1 MQLCAIGFFANP
13 CFVLKKTSTLI
24 EVDDEKS
31 KRRGILLLHRA
42 EEVLRKYFGY
52 PAFREGQKKIITS
65 LLEGRDTVGIMP
77 TGGGK
82 SICYQVPAMLFDGVT
97 IVVSPLISLMK
108 DQVDVLVSMGI
119 PATQINSSLTYSE
132 VRERMQQAARGEY
145 KLIYIAPERL
155 ESDSFQSLIQDVP
168 ISFVA
173 VDEAHCVS
181 QWGHD
186 FRPSYLEIARFLDSL
201 PQRPVVVALT
211 ATATPEV
218 TSDIQRQLSLEGEQ
232 IFITGF
238 GRDNL
243 NLSVRRGENR
253 RDFIQEYIR
262 SNGQQAGIIYAATRK
277 DVDALHADLDKRG
290 FSVTKYHAG
299 LTEEERAENQ
309 EAFLFDDVRT
319 MIATNAF
326 GMGIDKSNVRYVIHY
341 NMPKNLEA
349 YYQEAGRAGR
359 DGEPSECVLLF
370 QPQDIQT
377 QTFFIEQNTLS
388 DERKEH
394 EYKKLYAMIDY
405 CRTPRCLQ
413 QYIVHYFGETSA
425 AECGRCGNCTD
436 QRELA
441 DITVEAQKIFSC
453 VKRMKERFGAALV
466 AQVLKGS
473 KNKKVTQFSFDQL
486 PTYGLMKEYK
496 EKEIVDLIQLL
507 IAEGYLQVT
516 ESQYPVLKLGEKAL
530 PVLRGEEQV
539 WQKIVIRPVQQTE
552 DDDLFERLRSLRKE
566 ISQREGV
573 PPYVIF
579 HDSTLREMSS
589 LCPKDKKEML
599 QIKGV
604 GEAKFDKY
612 GQPFLDCLQVYE
624 AQKGVKSG
632 G

>member
-1 MQLCAIGFFANP
+1 MLDKAQ
-13 CFVLKKTSTLI
+13 
-24 EVDDEKS
+24 E
-31 KRRGILLLHRA
+31 ILQ
-42 EEVLRKYFGY
+42 KYFGY
-52 PAFREGQKKIITS
+52 ESFREGQKKIITS
-65 LLEGRDTVGIMP
+65 LLSGHDTVGIMP

-82 SICYQVPAMLFDGVT
+82 SICYQVPAMLKDGVT
-97 IVVSPLISLMK
+97 IVISPLISLMK

-119 PATQINSSLTYSE
+119 PATQINSSLDYSE
-132 VRERMQQAARGEY
+132 VRDRLRMAARGEY
-145 KLIYIAPERL
+145 KLLYIAPERL
-155 ESDSFQSLIQDVP
+155 ESETFQNLIQDVP

-186 FRPSYLEIARFLDSL
+186 FRPSYLAIARFLQSL
-201 PQRPVVVALT
+201 PQRPLVAALT

-218 TSDIQRQLSLEGEQ
+218 TEDIKRQLELRDERL
-232 IFITGF
+232 FITGF

-243 NLSVRRGENR
+243 ILSVRKGENR
-253 RDFIQEYIR
+253 REFIQAYLR
-262 SNGQQAGIIYAATRK
+262 ANKQQAGIIYAATRK

-290 FSVTKYHAG
+290 FAVTKYHAG
-299 LTEEERAENQ
+299 LTEEERAANQ
-309 EAFLFDDVRT
+309 EAFLYDDVRT

-359 DGEPSECVLLF
+359 DGEPSECILLF

-377 QTFFIEQNTLS
+377 QTFFIEQNQLL
-388 DERKEH
+388 DERKEL

-413 QYIVHYFGETSA
+413 QNIVQYFGETDA
-425 AECGRCGNCTD
+425 VECGRCGNCTD
-436 QRELA
+436 ETELS
-441 DITVEAQKIFSC
+441 DITLEAQKIFSC
-453 VKRMKERFGAALV
+453 VKRMRERFGAALV

-496 EKEIVDLIQLL
+496 EKEIADLIQLL

-516 ESQYPVLKLGEKAL
+516 ESQYPIVKLGERAL
-530 PVLRGEEQV
+530 PVLRGEERV
-539 WQKIVIRPVQQTE
+539 VQKISIRPVQLTE
-552 DDDLFERLRSLRKE
+552 DDELFEHLRALRKE
-566 ISQREGV
+566 ISTRQKV

-579 HDSTLREMSS
+579 PDSTLKEMSS
-589 LCPKDKKEML
+589 VCPTDKQAML
-599 QIKGV
+599 KIKGV
-604 GEAKFDKY
+604 GEAKFEKY
-612 GQPFLDCLQVYE
+612 GELFLECLQNY
-624 AQKGVKSG
+624 AAIKS
-632 G
+632 

>member
-1 MQLCAIGFFANP
+1 M
-13 CFVLKKTSTLI
+13 
-24 EVDDEKS
+24 
-31 KRRGILLLHRA
+31 LHRA
-42 EEVLRKYFGY
+42 EEVLQKYFGY
-52 PAFREGQKKIITS
+52 PTFREGQKKIITS
-65 LLEGRDTVGIMP
+65 LLEGHDTVGIMP

-97 IVVSPLISLMK
+97 IVISPLISLMK

-119 PATQINSSLTYSE
+119 PATQINSTLSYSE
-132 VRERMQQAARGEY
+132 VRDRLRQAARGEY
-145 KLIYIAPERL
+145 KLLYIAPERL
-155 ESDSFQSLIQDVP
+155 ESDSFQALIEEVP

-201 PQRPVVVALT
+201 PQRPVVAALT

-218 TSDIQRQLSLEGEQ
+218 TADIKRQLALMDERL
-232 IFITGF
+232 FITGF

-253 RDFIQEYIR
+253 RDFIYEYLR
-262 SNGQQAGIIYAATRK
+262 AHRQQAGIIYAATRK
-277 DVDALHADLDKRG
+277 DVDALHADLHKRG

-299 LTEEERAENQ
+299 LTEEERAQNQ

-359 DGEPSECVLLF
+359 DGEPSDCVLLF

-377 QTFFIEQNTLS
+377 QTFFIEQNVLS

-413 QYIVHYFGETSA
+413 QYIVHYFGDTA
-425 AECGRCGNCTD
+425 AEECGRCGNCTD
-436 QRELA
+436 ERELA
-441 DITVEAQKIFSC
+441 DITLEAQKIFSC
-453 VKRMKERFGAALV
+453 VKRMRERFGASLV

-486 PTYGLMKEYK
+486 PTYGVMKEYK

-516 ESQYPVLKLGEKAL
+516 ESQYPILKLGERAL

-552 DDDLFERLRSLRKE
+552 DDTLFEQLRSLRKE

-589 LCPKDKKEML
+589 LCPNDKQAML
-599 QIKGV
+599 QVKGV
-604 GEAKFDKY
+604 GEAKYEKY
-612 GQPFLDCLQVYE
+612 GELFLECLQNYV
-624 AQKGVKSG
+624 AQKV
-632 G
+632 

>member
-1 MQLCAIGFFANP
+1 M
-13 CFVLKKTSTLI
+13 
-24 EVDDEKS
+24 
-31 KRRGILLLHRA
+31 LHRA
-42 EEVLRKYFGY
+42 EEVLQKYFGY
-52 PAFREGQKKIITS
+52 PTFREGQKKIITS
-65 LLEGRDTVGIMP
+65 LLEGHDTVGIMP

-97 IVVSPLISLMK
+97 IVISPLISLMK

-119 PATQINSSLTYSE
+119 PATQINSTLSYSE
-132 VRERMQQAARGEY
+132 VRDRLRQAARGEY
-145 KLIYIAPERL
+145 KLLYIAPERL
-155 ESDSFQSLIQDVP
+155 ESDSFQALIEEVP

-201 PQRPVVVALT
+201 PQRPVVAALT

-218 TSDIQRQLSLEGEQ
+218 TADIKRQLALMDERL
-232 IFITGF
+232 FITGF

-253 RDFIQEYIR
+253 RDFIYEYLR
-262 SNGQQAGIIYAATRK
+262 AHRQQAGIIYAATRK
-277 DVDALHADLDKRG
+277 DVDALHADLHKRG

-299 LTEEERAENQ
+299 LTEEERAQNQ

-377 QTFFIEQNTLS
+377 QTFFIEQNVLS

-413 QYIVHYFGETSA
+413 QYIVHYFGDTA
-425 AECGRCGNCTD
+425 AEECGRCGNCTD
-436 QRELA
+436 ERELA
-441 DITVEAQKIFSC
+441 DITLEAQKIFSC
-453 VKRMKERFGAALV
+453 VKRMRERFGASLV

-486 PTYGLMKEYK
+486 PTYGVMKEYK

-516 ESQYPVLKLGEKAL
+516 ESQYPILKLGERAL
-530 PVLRGEEQV
+530 PVLRGEEQI

-552 DDDLFERLRSLRKE
+552 DDTLFEQLRSLRKE

-589 LCPKDKKEML
+589 LCPNDKQAML
-599 QIKGV
+599 QVKGV
-604 GEAKFDKY
+604 GEAKYEKY
-612 GQPFLDCLQVYE
+612 GVLFLECLQNYM
-624 AQKGVKSG
+624 AQKV
-632 G
+632 

>member
-1 MQLCAIGFFANP
+1 MLDKAQEI
-13 CFVLKKTSTLI
+13 
-24 EVDDEKS
+24 
-31 KRRGILLLHRA
+31 
-42 EEVLRKYFGY
+42 LRKYFGY
-52 PAFREGQKKIITS
+52 ESFREGQKKIITS
-65 LLEGRDTVGIMP
+65 LLAGHDTVGIMP

-82 SICYQVPAMLFDGVT
+82 SICYQVPAMLQDGVT
-97 IVVSPLISLMK
+97 IVISPLISLMK

-119 PATQINSSLTYSE
+119 PATQINSSLDYSE
-132 VRERMQQAARGEY
+132 VRDRLRMAARGEY
-145 KLIYIAPERL
+145 KLLYIAPERL
-155 ESDSFQSLIQDVP
+155 ESETFQNLIQDVP

-186 FRPSYLEIARFLDSL
+186 FRPSYLAIARFLQSL
-201 PQRPVVVALT
+201 PQRPIVAALT

-218 TSDIQRQLSLEGEQ
+218 TEDIQRQLELKDERL
-232 IFITGF
+232 FITGF

-243 NLSVRRGENR
+243 ILSVRKGENR
-253 RDFIQEYIR
+253 REFIQAYLR
-262 SNGQQAGIIYAATRK
+262 ANKQQAGIIYAATRK

-290 FSVTKYHAG
+290 FAVTKYHAG
-299 LTEEERAENQ
+299 LTEEERAANQ
-309 EAFLFDDVRT
+309 EAFLYDDVRT

-359 DGEPSECVLLF
+359 DGEPSECILLF

-377 QTFFIEQNTLS
+377 QTFFIEQNQLL
-388 DERKEH
+388 DERKEL

-413 QYIVHYFGETSA
+413 QNIVQYFGETDA
-425 AECGRCGNCTD
+425 VACGRCGNCTD
-436 QRELA
+436 ETELS
-441 DITVEAQKIFSC
+441 DITLEAQKIFSC
-453 VKRMKERFGAALV
+453 VKRMRERFGAALV

-496 EKEIVDLIQLL
+496 EKEIADLIQLL

-516 ESQYPVLKLGEKAL
+516 ESQYPIVKLGERAL
-530 PVLRGEEQV
+530 PVLRGEERV
-539 WQKIVIRPVQQTE
+539 VQKISIRPVQLTE
-552 DDDLFERLRSLRKE
+552 DDELFEHLRALRKE
-566 ISQREGV
+566 ISTRQKV

-579 HDSTLREMSS
+579 PDSTLKEMSS
-589 LCPKDKKEML
+589 VCPTDKQAML
-599 QIKGV
+599 KIKGV
-604 GEAKFDKY
+604 GEAKFEKY
-612 GQPFLDCLQVYE
+612 GELFLECLQNY
-624 AQKGVKSG
+624 AAIKS
-632 G
+632 

>member
-1 MQLCAIGFFANP
+1 M
-13 CFVLKKTSTLI
+13 
-24 EVDDEKS
+24 
-31 KRRGILLLHRA
+31 LHKA
-42 EEVLRKYFGY
+42 QEVLQKYFGY
-52 PAFREGQKKIITS
+52 ESFREGQKKIIES
-65 LLEGRDTVGIMP
+65 LLAGHDTIGIMP

-97 IVVSPLISLMK
+97 IVISPLISLMK
-108 DQVDVLVSMGI
+108 DQVDVLVNMGI
-119 PATQINSSLTYSE
+119 AATQINSSLDYSE
-132 VRERMQQAARGEY
+132 VRERLRMAARGEY
-145 KLIYIAPERL
+145 KLLYIAPERL
-155 ESDSFQSLIQDVP
+155 ESETFQTLIRNVP

-186 FRPSYLEIARFLDSL
+186 FRPSYLEIARFLRTL
-201 PQRPVVVALT
+201 PERPVVAALT

-218 TSDIQRQLSLEGEQ
+218 TADIKRQLTLEDERL
-232 IFITGF
+232 FITGF

-243 NLSVRRGENR
+243 ILSVRKGENR
-253 RDFIQEYIR
+253 REFIQAYLKANR
-262 SNGQQAGIIYAATRK
+262 QQSGIIYAATRK
-277 DVDALHADLDKRG
+277 DVDALHADLAKRG

-299 LTEEERAENQ
+299 LSEEERAANQ

-319 MIATNAF
+319 MVATNAF

-359 DGEPSECVLLF
+359 DGEPSECILLY

-377 QTFFIEQNTLS
+377 QSFFIEQNQLT

-394 EYKKLYAMIDY
+394 EYKKLYAMVDY

-413 QYIVHYFGETSA
+413 QYIVQYFGETDAS
-425 AECGRCGNCTD
+425 ECGRCHNCTD
-436 QRELA
+436 NTELT
-441 DITVEAQKIFSC
+441 DITLEAQKIFSC
-453 VKRMKERFGAALV
+453 VKRMRERFGATLV

-473 KNKKVTQFSFDQL
+473 KNKKVTQFQFDQL

-496 EKEIVDLIQLL
+496 EKEIADLIQLL

-516 ESQYPVLKLGEKAL
+516 ESQYPIVKLGARAL
-530 PVLRGEEQV
+530 PVLKGEERV
-539 WQKIVIRPVQQTE
+539 VQKISLRPAALAE
-552 DDDLFERLRSLRKE
+552 DDELFEQLRALRKE

-579 HDSTLREMSS
+579 HDSTLKEMSS
-589 LCPKDKKEML
+589 LCPTDKQAML
-599 QIKGV
+599 KIKGV
-604 GEAKFDKY
+604 GEAKFEKY
-612 GQPFLDCLQVYE
+612 GQPFLECLQNY
-624 AQKGVKSG
+624 AAVKP
-632 G
+632 

>member
-1 MQLCAIGFFANP
+1 MLQKAQ
-13 CFVLKKTSTLI
+13 
-24 EVDDEKS
+24 
-31 KRRGILLLHRA
+31 
-42 EEVLRKYFGY
+42 EVLQKFFGY
-52 PAFREGQKKIITS
+52 ESFREGQKKIIES
-65 LLEGRDTVGIMP
+65 LLSGHDTIGIMP

-97 IVVSPLISLMK
+97 IVISPLISLMK

-119 PATQINSSLTYSE
+119 AATQINSSLDYSE
-132 VRERMQQAARGEY
+132 VRERLRMAARGEY
-145 KLIYIAPERL
+145 KLLYIAPERL
-155 ESDSFQSLIQDVP
+155 ESETFQKWIRDVP
-168 ISFVA
+168 ISFIA

-186 FRPSYLEIARFLDSL
+186 FRPSYLEIARFLRTL
-201 PQRPVVVALT
+201 PERPIVAALT

-218 TSDIQRQLSLEGEQ
+218 TADIKRQLALENERL
-232 IFITGF
+232 FITGF

-243 NLSVRRGENR
+243 ILSVRKGENR
-253 RDFIQEYIR
+253 REFIQAYLKA
-262 SNGQQAGIIYAATRK
+262 NKQQAGIIYAATRK
-277 DVDALHADLDKRG
+277 DVDALHADLAKRG

-299 LTEEERAENQ
+299 LSEEERAANQ

-319 MIATNAF
+319 MVATNAF

-359 DGEPSECVLLF
+359 DGEPSECILLY

-377 QTFFIEQNTLS
+377 QSFFIEQNQLT

-394 EYKKLYAMIDY
+394 EYKKLYAMVDY

-413 QYIVHYFGETSA
+413 QYIVQYFGETEA
-425 AECGRCGNCTD
+425 AACGRCHNCTD
-436 QRELA
+436 DTELT
-441 DITVEAQKIFSC
+441 DITLEAQKIFSC
-453 VKRMKERFGAALV
+453 VKRMRERFGAALV

-473 KNKKVTQFSFDQL
+473 KNKKVTQFQFDQL

-496 EKEIVDLIQLL
+496 EKEIADLIQLL

-516 ESQYPVLKLGEKAL
+516 ESQYPIVKLGERAL
-530 PVLRGEEQV
+530 PVLKGEERV
-539 WQKIVIRPVQQTE
+539 VQKISLRPVALAE
-552 DDDLFERLRSLRKE
+552 DDELFEQLRALRKE

-579 HDSTLREMSS
+579 HDSTLKEMSS
-589 LCPKDKKEML
+589 LCPTDKEAML

-612 GQPFLDCLQVYE
+612 GHLFLECLQNY
-624 AQKGVKSG
+624 AAVKP
-632 G
+632 

>member
-1 MQLCAIGFFANP
+1 MLNKAQEI
-13 CFVLKKTSTLI
+13 
-24 EVDDEKS
+24 
-31 KRRGILLLHRA
+31 
-42 EEVLRKYFGY
+42 LRKYFGY
-52 PAFREGQKKIITS
+52 ESFREGQKKIITS
-65 LLEGRDTVGIMP
+65 LLAGHDTVGIMP

-82 SICYQVPAMLFDGVT
+82 SICYQVPAMLQEGVT
-97 IVVSPLISLMK
+97 IVISPLISLMK

-119 PATQINSSLTYSE
+119 PATQINSSLDYSE
-132 VRERMQQAARGEY
+132 VRDRLRMAARGEY
-145 KLIYIAPERL
+145 KLLYIAPERL
-155 ESDSFQSLIQDVP
+155 ESETFQNLIQDVP

-186 FRPSYLEIARFLDSL
+186 FRPSYLAIARFLQSL
-201 PQRPVVVALT
+201 PQRPLVAALT

-218 TSDIQRQLSLEGEQ
+218 TEDIKRQLELQDERL
-232 IFITGF
+232 FITGF

-243 NLSVRRGENR
+243 ILSVRKGENR
-253 RDFIQEYIR
+253 REFIQAYLR
-262 SNGQQAGIIYAATRK
+262 ANKQQAGIIYAATRK

-290 FSVTKYHAG
+290 FAVTKYHAG
-299 LTEEERAENQ
+299 LTEEERAANQ

-359 DGEPSECVLLF
+359 DGEPSECILLF

-377 QTFFIEQNTLS
+377 QTFFIEQNQLL
-388 DERKEH
+388 DERKEL

-413 QYIVHYFGETSA
+413 QNIVQYFGETDA
-425 AECGRCGNCTD
+425 AACGRCGNCTD
-436 QRELA
+436 ETELS
-441 DITVEAQKIFSC
+441 DITLEAQKIFSC
-453 VKRMKERFGAALV
+453 VKRMRERFGAALV

-496 EKEIVDLIQLL
+496 EKEIADLIQLL

-516 ESQYPVLKLGEKAL
+516 ESQYPIVKLGERAL
-530 PVLRGEEQV
+530 PVLRGEERV
-539 WQKIVIRPVQQTE
+539 VQKISIRPVQLTE
-552 DDDLFERLRSLRKE
+552 DDELFEHLRALRKE
-566 ISQREGV
+566 ISTRQKV

-579 HDSTLREMSS
+579 PDSTLKEMSS
-589 LCPKDKKEML
+589 VCPTDKQAML

-604 GEAKFDKY
+604 GEAKFEKY
-612 GQPFLDCLQVYE
+612 GELFLECLQNY
-624 AQKGVKSG
+624 AAIKS
-632 G
+632 

>member
-1 MQLCAIGFFANP
+1 M
-13 CFVLKKTSTLI
+13 
-24 EVDDEKS
+24 
-31 KRRGILLLHRA
+31 LHKA
-42 EEVLRKYFGY
+42 QEVLQKYFGY
-52 PAFREGQKKIITS
+52 ESFREGQKKIIES
-65 LLEGRDTVGIMP
+65 LLAGHDTIGIMP

-97 IVVSPLISLMK
+97 IVISPLISLMK
-108 DQVDVLVSMGI
+108 DQVDVLVNMGI
-119 PATQINSSLTYSE
+119 AATQINSSLDYSE
-132 VRERMQQAARGEY
+132 VRERLRMAARGEY
-145 KLIYIAPERL
+145 KLLYIAPERL
-155 ESDSFQSLIQDVP
+155 ESETFQNLIRNVP

-186 FRPSYLEIARFLDSL
+186 FRPSYLEIARFLRTL
-201 PQRPVVVALT
+201 PERPIVAALT

-218 TSDIQRQLSLEGEQ
+218 TADIKRQLSLEDERL
-232 IFITGF
+232 FITGF

-243 NLSVRRGENR
+243 ILSVRKGENR
-253 RDFIQEYIR
+253 RGFIQAYLKANR
-262 SNGQQAGIIYAATRK
+262 QHAGIIYAATRK
-277 DVDALHADLDKRG
+277 DVDALHADLAKRG

-299 LTEEERAENQ
+299 LSEEERAANQ

-319 MIATNAF
+319 MVATNAF

-359 DGEPSECVLLF
+359 DGEPSECILLY

-377 QTFFIEQNTLS
+377 QLFFIEQNQLT

-394 EYKKLYAMIDY
+394 EYKKLYAMVDY

-413 QYIVHYFGETSA
+413 QYIVQYFGEA
-425 AECGRCGNCTD
+425 DAPECGRCHNCTD
-436 QRELA
+436 ETELT
-441 DITVEAQKIFSC
+441 DITLEAQKIFSC
-453 VKRMKERFGAALV
+453 VKRMRERFGAALV

-473 KNKKVTQFSFDQL
+473 KNKKVTQFRFDQL

-496 EKEIVDLIQLL
+496 EKEIADLIQLL

-516 ESQYPVLKLGEKAL
+516 ESQYPTVKLGERAL
-530 PVLRGEEQV
+530 PVLKGEERV
-539 WQKIVIRPVQQTE
+539 VQKISLRPVALAE
-552 DDDLFERLRSLRKE
+552 DDELFEQLRALRKE
-566 ISQREGV
+566 ISQSEGV

-579 HDSTLREMSS
+579 HDSTLKEMSS
-589 LCPKDKKEML
+589 LCPTDKQAML
-599 QIKGV
+599 KIKGV

-612 GQPFLDCLQVYE
+612 GHLFLECLQNY
-624 AQKGVKSG
+624 AAVKP
-632 G
+632 

>member
-1 MQLCAIGFFANP
+1 MFDKA
-13 CFVLKKTSTLI
+13 I
-24 EVDDEKS
+24 EV
-31 KRRGILLLHRA
+31 LQ
-42 EEVLRKYFGY
+42 KYFGY
-52 PAFREGQKKIITS
+52 PSFRDGQKKIIES
-65 LLEGRDTVGIMP
+65 LLTGHDTLGIMP

-97 IVVSPLISLMK
+97 IVISPLISLMK

-119 PATQINSSLTYSE
+119 PATQINSSLEAAE
-132 VRERMQQAARGEY
+132 VRERLRMAARGDY
-145 KLIYIAPERL
+145 KLLYIAPERL
-155 ESDSFQSLIQDVP
+155 ESESFRSLIRDVP

-186 FRPSYLEIARFLDSL
+186 FRPSYLEIARFLHTL
-201 PQRPVVVALT
+201 PERPVVAALT

-218 TSDIQRQLSLEGEQ
+218 TEDIRRQLTLVDERT
-232 IFITGF
+232 FITGF

-243 NLSVRRGENR
+243 LMAVRKGENR
-253 RDFIQEYIR
+253 RAFITDYLR
-262 SNGQQAGIIYAATRK
+262 ANSGQAGIIYAATRK
-277 DVDALHADLDKRG
+277 DVDALHADLAKRG
-290 FSVTKYHAG
+290 FAVTKYHAG
-299 LTEEERAENQ
+299 LSEEERVQNQ

-359 DGEPSECVLLF
+359 DGEPSECILLF

-377 QTFFIEQNTLS
+377 QTFFIEQNQLS

-405 CRTPRCLQ
+405 CRTPRCLT
-413 QYIVHYFGETSA
+413 QYIVQYFGETEA
-425 AECGRCGNCTD
+425 QPCGQCANCTD
-436 QRELA
+436 DTELA
-441 DITVEAQKIFSC
+441 DITLEAQKIFSC
-453 VKRMKERFGAALV
+453 VKRMRERFGAALV
-466 AQVLKGS
+466 AQVLKAS
-473 KNKKVTQFSFDQL
+473 KNKKVSQFGFDQL

-496 EKEIVDLIQLL
+496 EKEIVDLIQIL

-516 ESQYPVLKLGEKAL
+516 ESQYPIVKLGEKAL
-530 PVLRGEEQV
+530 PVLRGEERV
-539 WQKIVIRPVQQTE
+539 WQKIAIRPVQQEE
-552 DDDLFERLRSLRKE
+552 DDDLFDRLRQLRKE

-579 HDSTLREMSS
+579 HDSTLKEMSS
-589 LCPKDKKEML
+589 LCPTDKSAML
-599 QIKGV
+599 KVKGV
-604 GEAKFDKY
+604 GESKFDKY
-612 GQPFLDCLQVYE
+612 GHLFLDCLQTYAAE
-624 AQKGVKSG
+624 KPQPQ
-632 G
+632 

>member
-1 MQLCAIGFFANP
+1 MLNKAQEI
-13 CFVLKKTSTLI
+13 
-24 EVDDEKS
+24 
-31 KRRGILLLHRA
+31 
-42 EEVLRKYFGY
+42 LRKYFGY
-52 PAFREGQKKIITS
+52 ESFREGQKKIITS
-65 LLEGRDTVGIMP
+65 LLAGHDTVGIMP

-82 SICYQVPAMLFDGVT
+82 SICYQVPAMLQEGVT
-97 IVVSPLISLMK
+97 IVISPLISLMK

-119 PATQINSSLTYSE
+119 PATQINSSLDYSE
-132 VRERMQQAARGEY
+132 VRDRLRMAARGEY
-145 KLIYIAPERL
+145 KLLYIAPERL
-155 ESDSFQSLIQDVP
+155 ESEAFQNLIQDVP

-186 FRPSYLEIARFLDSL
+186 FRPSYLAIARFLQSL
-201 PQRPVVVALT
+201 PQRPLVAALT

-218 TSDIQRQLSLEGEQ
+218 TEDIKRQLELRDERL
-232 IFITGF
+232 FITGF

-243 NLSVRRGENR
+243 ILSVRKGENR
-253 RDFIQEYIR
+253 REFIQAYLR
-262 SNGQQAGIIYAATRK
+262 ANKQQAGIIYAATRK

-290 FSVTKYHAG
+290 FAVTKYHAG
-299 LTEEERAENQ
+299 LTEEERAANQ
-309 EAFLFDDVRT
+309 EAFLYDDVRT

-359 DGEPSECVLLF
+359 DGEPSECILLF

-377 QTFFIEQNTLS
+377 QTFFIEQNQLL
-388 DERKEH
+388 DERKEL

-413 QYIVHYFGETSA
+413 QNIVQYFGEVDAVT
-425 AECGRCGNCTD
+425 CGRCANCTD
-436 QRELA
+436 ETELS
-441 DITVEAQKIFSC
+441 DITLEAQKIFSC
-453 VKRMKERFGAALV
+453 VKRMRERFGAALV

-496 EKEIVDLIQLL
+496 EKEIADLIQLL

-516 ESQYPVLKLGEKAL
+516 ESQYPIVKLGERAL
-530 PVLRGEEQV
+530 PVLRGEERV
-539 WQKIVIRPVQQTE
+539 VQKISIRPVQLTE
-552 DDDLFERLRSLRKE
+552 DDELFEHLRALRKE
-566 ISQREGV
+566 ISTRQKV

-579 HDSTLREMSS
+579 PDSTLKEMSS
-589 LCPKDKKEML
+589 VCPTDKEAML

-604 GEAKFDKY
+604 GEAKFEKY
-612 GQPFLDCLQVYE
+612 GELFLECLQNY
-624 AQKGVKSG
+624 AAIKS
-632 G
+632 

>member
-1 MQLCAIGFFANP
+1 MLDKAQEI
-13 CFVLKKTSTLI
+13 
-24 EVDDEKS
+24 
-31 KRRGILLLHRA
+31 
-42 EEVLRKYFGY
+42 LRKYFGY
-52 PAFREGQKKIITS
+52 ESFREGQKKIITS
-65 LLEGRDTVGIMP
+65 LLAGHDTVGIMP

-82 SICYQVPAMLFDGVT
+82 SICYQVPAMLQDGVT
-97 IVVSPLISLMK
+97 IVISPLISLMK

-119 PATQINSSLTYSE
+119 PATQINSSLDYSE
-132 VRERMQQAARGEY
+132 VRDRLRMAARGEY
-145 KLIYIAPERL
+145 KLLYIAPERL
-155 ESDSFQSLIQDVP
+155 ESETFQNLIQDVP

-186 FRPSYLEIARFLDSL
+186 FRPSYLAIARFLQSL
-201 PQRPVVVALT
+201 PQRPIVAALT

-218 TSDIQRQLSLEGEQ
+218 TEDIKRQLELKNERL
-232 IFITGF
+232 FITGF

-243 NLSVRRGENR
+243 ILSVRKGENR
-253 RDFIQEYIR
+253 REFIQAYLR
-262 SNGQQAGIIYAATRK
+262 ANKQQAGIIYAATRK

-290 FSVTKYHAG
+290 FAVTKYHAG
-299 LTEEERAENQ
+299 LTEEERAANQ
-309 EAFLFDDVRT
+309 EAFLYDDVRT

-359 DGEPSECVLLF
+359 DGEPSECILLF

-377 QTFFIEQNTLS
+377 QTFFIEQNQLL
-388 DERKEH
+388 DERKEL

-413 QYIVHYFGETSA
+413 QNIVQYFGETDA
-425 AECGRCGNCTD
+425 VACGRCGNCTD
-436 QRELA
+436 ETELS
-441 DITVEAQKIFSC
+441 DITLEAQKIFSC
-453 VKRMKERFGAALV
+453 VKRMRERFGAALV

-496 EKEIVDLIQLL
+496 EKEIADLIQLL

-516 ESQYPVLKLGEKAL
+516 ESQYPIVKLGERAL
-530 PVLRGEEQV
+530 PVLRGEERV
-539 WQKIVIRPVQQTE
+539 MQKISIRPVQLTE
-552 DDDLFERLRSLRKE
+552 DDELFEHLRALRKE
-566 ISQREGV
+566 ISTRQKV

-579 HDSTLREMSS
+579 PDSTLKEMSS
-589 LCPKDKKEML
+589 VCPTDKQAML

-604 GEAKFDKY
+604 GEAKFEKY
-612 GQPFLDCLQVYE
+612 GELFLECLQNY
-624 AQKGVKSG
+624 AAIKS
-632 G
+632 

>member
-1 MQLCAIGFFANP
+1 M
-13 CFVLKKTSTLI
+13 
-24 EVDDEKS
+24 
-31 KRRGILLLHRA
+31 LHRA
-42 EEVLRKYFGY
+42 EEVLQKYFGY
-52 PAFREGQKKIITS
+52 PTFREGQKKIITS
-65 LLEGRDTVGIMP
+65 LLEGHDTVGIMP

-97 IVVSPLISLMK
+97 IVISPLISLMK

-119 PATQINSSLTYSE
+119 LATQINSTLSYSE
-132 VRERMQQAARGEY
+132 VRDRLRQAARGEY
-145 KLIYIAPERL
+145 KLLYIAPERL
-155 ESDSFQSLIQDVP
+155 ESDSFQALIEEVP

-201 PQRPVVVALT
+201 PQRPVVAALT

-218 TSDIQRQLSLEGEQ
+218 TADIKRQLALMDERL
-232 IFITGF
+232 FITGF

-253 RDFIQEYIR
+253 RDFIYEYLR
-262 SNGQQAGIIYAATRK
+262 AHRQQAGIIYAATRK
-277 DVDALHADLDKRG
+277 DVDALHADLHKRG

-299 LTEEERAENQ
+299 LTEEERAQNQ

-359 DGEPSECVLLF
+359 DGEPSDCVLLF

-377 QTFFIEQNTLS
+377 QTFFIEQNVLS

-413 QYIVHYFGETSA
+413 QYIVHYFGDTA
-425 AECGRCGNCTD
+425 AEECGRCGNCTD
-436 QRELA
+436 ERELA
-441 DITVEAQKIFSC
+441 DITLEAQKIFSC
-453 VKRMKERFGAALV
+453 VKRMRERFGASLV

-486 PTYGLMKEYK
+486 PTYGVMKEYK

-516 ESQYPVLKLGEKAL
+516 ESQYPILKLGERAL

-552 DDDLFERLRSLRKE
+552 DDTLFEQLRSLRKE

-589 LCPKDKKEML
+589 LCPTDKQAML
-599 QIKGV
+599 QVKGV
-604 GEAKFDKY
+604 GEAKYEKY
-612 GQPFLDCLQVYE
+612 GELFLECLQNYMT
-624 AQKGVKSG
+624 QKV
-632 G
+632 

>member
-1 MQLCAIGFFANP
+1 M
-13 CFVLKKTSTLI
+13 
-24 EVDDEKS
+24 
-31 KRRGILLLHRA
+31 LHKA
-42 EEVLRKYFGY
+42 QEVLQKYFGY
-52 PAFREGQKKIITS
+52 ESFREGQKKIIES
-65 LLEGRDTVGIMP
+65 LLAGHDTIGIMP

-97 IVVSPLISLMK
+97 IVISPLISLMK
-108 DQVDVLVSMGI
+108 DQVDVLVNMGI
-119 PATQINSSLTYSE
+119 AATQINSSLDYSE
-132 VRERMQQAARGEY
+132 VRERLRMAARGEY
-145 KLIYIAPERL
+145 KLLYIAPERL
-155 ESDSFQSLIQDVP
+155 ESETFQTLIRNVP

-186 FRPSYLEIARFLDSL
+186 FRPSYLEIARFLRTL
-201 PQRPVVVALT
+201 PERPVVAALT

-218 TSDIQRQLSLEGEQ
+218 TADIKRQLSLEDERL
-232 IFITGF
+232 FITGF

-243 NLSVRRGENR
+243 ILSVRKGENR
-253 RDFIQEYIR
+253 REFIQAYLKANR
-262 SNGQQAGIIYAATRK
+262 QQSGIIYAATRK
-277 DVDALHADLDKRG
+277 DVDALHADLAKRG

-299 LTEEERAENQ
+299 LSEEERAANQ

-319 MIATNAF
+319 MVATNAF

-359 DGEPSECVLLF
+359 DGEPSECILLY

-377 QTFFIEQNTLS
+377 QSFFIEQNQLT

-394 EYKKLYAMIDY
+394 EYKKLYAMVDY

-413 QYIVHYFGETSA
+413 QYIVQYFGETDA
-425 AECGRCGNCTD
+425 PECGRCHNCTD
-436 QRELA
+436 NTELT
-441 DITVEAQKIFSC
+441 DITLEAQKIFSC
-453 VKRMKERFGAALV
+453 VKRMRERFGATLV

-473 KNKKVTQFSFDQL
+473 KNKKVTQFQFDQL

-496 EKEIVDLIQLL
+496 EKEIADLIQLL

-516 ESQYPVLKLGEKAL
+516 ESQYPIVKLGARAL
-530 PVLRGEEQV
+530 PVLKGEERV
-539 WQKIVIRPVQQTE
+539 VQKISLRPAALAE
-552 DDDLFERLRSLRKE
+552 DDELFEQLRALRKE

-579 HDSTLREMSS
+579 HDSTLKEMSS
-589 LCPKDKKEML
+589 LCPTDKQAML
-599 QIKGV
+599 KIKGV
-604 GEAKFDKY
+604 GEAKFEKY
-612 GQPFLDCLQVYE
+612 GQLFLECLQNY
-624 AQKGVKSG
+624 AAVKP
-632 G
+632 

>member
-1 MQLCAIGFFANP
+1 MLNKAQEI
-13 CFVLKKTSTLI
+13 
-24 EVDDEKS
+24 
-31 KRRGILLLHRA
+31 
-42 EEVLRKYFGY
+42 LRKYFGY
-52 PAFREGQKKIITS
+52 ESFREGQKKIITS
-65 LLEGRDTVGIMP
+65 LLAGHDTVGIMP

-82 SICYQVPAMLFDGVT
+82 SICYQVPAMLQEGVT
-97 IVVSPLISLMK
+97 IVISPLISLMK

-119 PATQINSSLTYSE
+119 PATQINSSLDYSE
-132 VRERMQQAARGEY
+132 VRDRLRMAARGEY
-145 KLIYIAPERL
+145 KLLYIAPERL
-155 ESDSFQSLIQDVP
+155 ESEAFQNLIQDVP

-186 FRPSYLEIARFLDSL
+186 FRPSYLAIARFLQSL
-201 PQRPVVVALT
+201 PQRPLVAALT

-218 TSDIQRQLSLEGEQ
+218 TEDIKRQLELQDERL
-232 IFITGF
+232 FITGF

-243 NLSVRRGENR
+243 ILSVRKGENR
-253 RDFIQEYIR
+253 REFIQAYLR
-262 SNGQQAGIIYAATRK
+262 ANKQQAGIIYAATRK

-290 FSVTKYHAG
+290 FAVTKYHAG
-299 LTEEERAENQ
+299 LTEEERAANQ
-309 EAFLFDDVRT
+309 EAFLYDDVRT

-359 DGEPSECVLLF
+359 DGEPSECILLF

-377 QTFFIEQNTLS
+377 QTFFIEQNQLL
-388 DERKEH
+388 DERKEL

-413 QYIVHYFGETSA
+413 QNIVQYFGEVDA
-425 AECGRCGNCTD
+425 VACGRCANCTD
-436 QRELA
+436 ETELS
-441 DITVEAQKIFSC
+441 DITLEAQKIFSC
-453 VKRMKERFGAALV
+453 VKRMRERFGAALV

-496 EKEIVDLIQLL
+496 EKEIADLIQLL

-516 ESQYPVLKLGEKAL
+516 ESQYPIVKLGERAL
-530 PVLRGEEQV
+530 PVLRGEERV
-539 WQKIVIRPVQQTE
+539 VQKISIRPVQLTE
-552 DDDLFERLRSLRKE
+552 DDELFEHLRALRKE
-566 ISQREGV
+566 ISTRQKV

-579 HDSTLREMSS
+579 PDSTLKEMSS
-589 LCPKDKKEML
+589 VCPADKQAML

-604 GEAKFDKY
+604 GEAKFEKY
-612 GQPFLDCLQVYE
+612 GELFLECLQNY
-624 AQKGVKSG
+624 AAIKS
-632 G
+632 

>member
-1 MQLCAIGFFANP
+1 MLDKAQEI
-13 CFVLKKTSTLI
+13 
-24 EVDDEKS
+24 
-31 KRRGILLLHRA
+31 
-42 EEVLRKYFGY
+42 LRKYFGY
-52 PAFREGQKKIITS
+52 ESFREGQKKIITS
-65 LLEGRDTVGIMP
+65 LLAGHDTVGIMP

-82 SICYQVPAMLFDGVT
+82 SICYQVPAMLQEGVT
-97 IVVSPLISLMK
+97 IVLSPLISLMK

-119 PATQINSSLTYSE
+119 PATQINSSLDYGE
-132 VRERMQQAARGEY
+132 VRDRLRMAARGEY
-145 KLIYIAPERL
+145 KLLYIAPERL
-155 ESDSFQSLIQDVP
+155 ESEAFQNLIQDVP

-186 FRPSYLEIARFLDSL
+186 FRPSYLAIARFLQSL
-201 PQRPVVVALT
+201 PQRPLVAALT

-218 TSDIQRQLSLEGEQ
+218 TEDIKRQLELQDERL
-232 IFITGF
+232 FITGF

-243 NLSVRRGENR
+243 ILSVRKGENR
-253 RDFIQEYIR
+253 REFIQAYLR
-262 SNGQQAGIIYAATRK
+262 ANKQQAGIIYAATRK

-290 FSVTKYHAG
+290 FAVTKYHAG
-299 LTEEERAENQ
+299 LTEEERAANQ

-359 DGEPSECVLLF
+359 DGEPSECILLF

-377 QTFFIEQNTLS
+377 QTFFIEQNQLL
-388 DERKEH
+388 DERKEL

-413 QYIVHYFGETSA
+413 QNIVQYFGETDA
-425 AECGRCGNCTD
+425 ATCGRCANCTD
-436 QRELA
+436 ETELS
-441 DITVEAQKIFSC
+441 DITLEAQKIFSC
-453 VKRMKERFGAALV
+453 VKRMRERFGAALV

-496 EKEIVDLIQLL
+496 EKEIADLIQLL

-516 ESQYPVLKLGEKAL
+516 ESQYPIVKLGERAL
-530 PVLRGEEQV
+530 PVLRGEERV
-539 WQKIVIRPVQQTE
+539 VQKISIRPVQLTE
-552 DDDLFERLRSLRKE
+552 DDELFEHLRALRKE
-566 ISQREGV
+566 ISTRQKV

-579 HDSTLREMSS
+579 PDSTLKEMSS
-589 LCPKDKKEML
+589 VCPTDKAAML

-604 GEAKFDKY
+604 GEAKFEKY
-612 GQPFLDCLQVYE
+612 GELFLECLQNY
-624 AQKGVKSG
+624 AAIKS
-632 G
+632 

>member
-1 MQLCAIGFFANP
+1 M
-13 CFVLKKTSTLI
+13 
-24 EVDDEKS
+24 
-31 KRRGILLLHRA
+31 LHKA
-42 EEVLRKYFGY
+42 QEVLQKYFGY
-52 PAFREGQKKIITS
+52 ESFREGQKKIIES
-65 LLEGRDTVGIMP
+65 LLAGHDTIGIMP

-97 IVVSPLISLMK
+97 IVISPLISLMK
-108 DQVDVLVSMGI
+108 DQVDVLVNMGI
-119 PATQINSSLTYSE
+119 AATQINSSLDYSE
-132 VRERMQQAARGEY
+132 VRERLRMAARGEY
-145 KLIYIAPERL
+145 KLLYIAPERL
-155 ESDSFQSLIQDVP
+155 ESETFQTLIRNVP

-186 FRPSYLEIARFLDSL
+186 FRPSYLEIARFLRTL
-201 PQRPVVVALT
+201 PERPVVAALT

-218 TSDIQRQLSLEGEQ
+218 TADIKRQLSLEDERL
-232 IFITGF
+232 FITGF

-243 NLSVRRGENR
+243 ILSVRKGENR
-253 RDFIQEYIR
+253 REFIQAYLKANR
-262 SNGQQAGIIYAATRK
+262 QQSGIIYAATRK
-277 DVDALHADLDKRG
+277 DVDALHADLAKRG

-299 LTEEERAENQ
+299 LSEEERAANQ

-319 MIATNAF
+319 MVATNAF

-359 DGEPSECVLLF
+359 DGEPSECILLY

-377 QTFFIEQNTLS
+377 QSFFIEQNQLT

-394 EYKKLYAMIDY
+394 EYKKLYAMVDY

-413 QYIVHYFGETSA
+413 QYIVQYFGETDA
-425 AECGRCGNCTD
+425 PECGRCHNCTD
-436 QRELA
+436 NTELT
-441 DITVEAQKIFSC
+441 DITLEAQKIFSC
-453 VKRMKERFGAALV
+453 VKRMRERFGATLV

-473 KNKKVTQFSFDQL
+473 KNKKVTQFQFDQL

-496 EKEIVDLIQLL
+496 EKEIADLIQLL

-516 ESQYPVLKLGEKAL
+516 ESQYPIVKLGARAL
-530 PVLRGEEQV
+530 PVLKGEERV
-539 WQKIVIRPVQQTE
+539 VQKISLRPAALAE
-552 DDDLFERLRSLRKE
+552 DDELFEQLRALRKE

-579 HDSTLREMSS
+579 HDSTLKEMSS
-589 LCPKDKKEML
+589 LCPTDKQAML
-599 QIKGV
+599 KIKGV
-604 GEAKFDKY
+604 GEAKFEKY
-612 GQPFLDCLQVYE
+612 GQPFLECLQNY
-624 AQKGVKSG
+624 AAVKP
-632 G
+632 

>member
-1 MQLCAIGFFANP
+1 M
-13 CFVLKKTSTLI
+13 
-24 EVDDEKS
+24 
-31 KRRGILLLHRA
+31 LHKA
-42 EEVLRKYFGY
+42 QEVLQKYFGY
-52 PAFREGQKKIITS
+52 ESFREGQKKIIES
-65 LLEGRDTVGIMP
+65 LLAGHDTIGIMP

-97 IVVSPLISLMK
+97 IVISPLISLMK

-119 PATQINSSLTYSE
+119 AATQINSSLDYSE
-132 VRERMQQAARGEY
+132 VRERLRMAARGEY
-145 KLIYIAPERL
+145 KLLYIAPERL
-155 ESDSFQSLIQDVP
+155 ESETFQNLIRNVP

-186 FRPSYLEIARFLDSL
+186 FRPSYLEIARFLRTL
-201 PQRPVVVALT
+201 PERPIVAALT

-218 TSDIQRQLSLEGEQ
+218 TADIKRQLSLEDERL
-232 IFITGF
+232 FITGF

-243 NLSVRRGENR
+243 ILSVRKGENR
-253 RDFIQEYIR
+253 RGFIQAYLKANR
-262 SNGQQAGIIYAATRK
+262 QQAGIIYAATRK
-277 DVDALHADLDKRG
+277 DVDALHADLAKRG

-299 LTEEERAENQ
+299 LSEEERAANQ

-319 MIATNAF
+319 MVATNAF

-359 DGEPSECVLLF
+359 DGEPSECILLY

-377 QTFFIEQNTLS
+377 QSFFIEQNQLT

-394 EYKKLYAMIDY
+394 EYKKLYAMVDY

-413 QYIVHYFGETSA
+413 QYIVQYFGEA
-425 AECGRCGNCTD
+425 DAPECGRCHNCTD
-436 QRELA
+436 ETELT
-441 DITVEAQKIFSC
+441 DITLEAQKIFSC
-453 VKRMKERFGAALV
+453 VKRMRERFGAALV

-473 KNKKVTQFSFDQL
+473 KNKKVTQFRFDQL

-496 EKEIVDLIQLL
+496 EKEIADLIQLL

-516 ESQYPVLKLGEKAL
+516 ESQYPIVKLGARAL
-530 PVLRGEEQV
+530 PVLKGEERV
-539 WQKIVIRPVQQTE
+539 VQKISLRPAALAE
-552 DDDLFERLRSLRKE
+552 DDELFEQLRALRKE

-579 HDSTLREMSS
+579 HDSTLKEMSS
-589 LCPKDKKEML
+589 LCPTDKQAML
-599 QIKGV
+599 KIKGV
-604 GEAKFDKY
+604 GEAKFEKY
-612 GQPFLDCLQVYE
+612 GQPFLECLQNY
-624 AQKGVKSG
+624 AAVKP
-632 G
+632 

>member
-1 MQLCAIGFFANP
+1 MLNKAQEI
-13 CFVLKKTSTLI
+13 
-24 EVDDEKS
+24 
-31 KRRGILLLHRA
+31 
-42 EEVLRKYFGY
+42 LRKYFGY
-52 PAFREGQKKIITS
+52 ESFREGQKKIITS
-65 LLEGRDTVGIMP
+65 LLAGHDTVGIMP

-82 SICYQVPAMLFDGVT
+82 SICYQVPAMLQDGVT
-97 IVVSPLISLMK
+97 IVISPLISLMK

-119 PATQINSSLTYSE
+119 PATQINSSLDYSE
-132 VRERMQQAARGEY
+132 VRDRLRMAARGEY
-145 KLIYIAPERL
+145 KLLYIAPERL
-155 ESDSFQSLIQDVP
+155 ESEAFQNLIQDVP

-186 FRPSYLEIARFLDSL
+186 FRPSYLAIARFLQSL
-201 PQRPVVVALT
+201 PQRPLVAALT

-218 TSDIQRQLSLEGEQ
+218 TEDIKRQLELQDERL
-232 IFITGF
+232 FITGF

-243 NLSVRRGENR
+243 ILSVRKGENR
-253 RDFIQEYIR
+253 REFIQAYLR
-262 SNGQQAGIIYAATRK
+262 ANKQQAGIIYAATRK

-290 FSVTKYHAG
+290 FAVTKYHAG
-299 LTEEERAENQ
+299 LTEEERAANQ
-309 EAFLFDDVRT
+309 EAFLYDDVRT

-359 DGEPSECVLLF
+359 DGEPSECILLF

-377 QTFFIEQNTLS
+377 QTFFIEQNQLL
-388 DERKEH
+388 DERKEL

-413 QYIVHYFGETSA
+413 QNIVQYFGEVDA
-425 AECGRCGNCTD
+425 VACGRCANCTD
-436 QRELA
+436 ETELS
-441 DITVEAQKIFSC
+441 DITLEAQKIFSC
-453 VKRMKERFGAALV
+453 VKRMRERFGAALV

-496 EKEIVDLIQLL
+496 EKEIADLIQLL

-516 ESQYPVLKLGEKAL
+516 ESQYPIVKLGERAL
-530 PVLRGEEQV
+530 PVLRGEERV
-539 WQKIVIRPVQQTE
+539 VQKISIRPVQLTE
-552 DDDLFERLRSLRKE
+552 DDELFEHLRALRKE
-566 ISQREGV
+566 ISTRQKV

-579 HDSTLREMSS
+579 PDSTLKEMSS
-589 LCPKDKKEML
+589 VCPTDKQAML

-604 GEAKFDKY
+604 GEAKFEKY
-612 GQPFLDCLQVYE
+612 GELFLECLQNY
-624 AQKGVKSG
+624 AAIKS
-632 G
+632 

>member
-1 MQLCAIGFFANP
+1 M
-13 CFVLKKTSTLI
+13 
-24 EVDDEKS
+24 
-31 KRRGILLLHRA
+31 LHRA
-42 EEVLRKYFGY
+42 EEVLQKYFGY
-52 PAFREGQKKIITS
+52 PTFREGQKKIITS
-65 LLEGRDTVGIMP
+65 LLEGHDTVGIMP

-97 IVVSPLISLMK
+97 IVISPLISLMK

-119 PATQINSSLTYSE
+119 PATQINSTLSYSE
-132 VRERMQQAARGEY
+132 VRDRLRQAARGEY
-145 KLIYIAPERL
+145 KLLYIAPERL
-155 ESDSFQSLIQDVP
+155 ESDSFQALIEEVP

-201 PQRPVVVALT
+201 PQRPVVAALT

-218 TSDIQRQLSLEGEQ
+218 TADIKRQLALMDERL
-232 IFITGF
+232 FITGF

-253 RDFIQEYIR
+253 RDFIYEYLR
-262 SNGQQAGIIYAATRK
+262 AHRQQAGIIYAATRK
-277 DVDALHADLDKRG
+277 DVDALHADLHKRG

-299 LTEEERAENQ
+299 LTEEERAQNQ

-359 DGEPSECVLLF
+359 DGEPSDCVLLF

-377 QTFFIEQNTLS
+377 QTFFIEQNVLS

-413 QYIVHYFGETSA
+413 QYIVHYFGDTA
-425 AECGRCGNCTD
+425 AEECGRCGNCTD
-436 QRELA
+436 ERELA
-441 DITVEAQKIFSC
+441 DITLEAQKIFSC
-453 VKRMKERFGAALV
+453 VKRMRERFGASLV

-486 PTYGLMKEYK
+486 PTYGVMKDYK

-516 ESQYPVLKLGEKAL
+516 ESQYPILKLGERAL

-552 DDDLFERLRSLRKE
+552 DDTLFEQLRSLRKE

-589 LCPKDKKEML
+589 LCPNDKQAML
-599 QIKGV
+599 QVKGV
-604 GEAKFDKY
+604 GEAKYEKY
-612 GQPFLDCLQVYE
+612 GELFLECLQNYM
-624 AQKGVKSG
+624 AQKV
-632 G
+632 

>member
-1 MQLCAIGFFANP
+1 MLDKAQEI
-13 CFVLKKTSTLI
+13 
-24 EVDDEKS
+24 
-31 KRRGILLLHRA
+31 
-42 EEVLRKYFGY
+42 LRKYFGY
-52 PAFREGQKKIITS
+52 ESFREGQKKIITS
-65 LLEGRDTVGIMP
+65 LLAGHDTVGIMP

-82 SICYQVPAMLFDGVT
+82 SICYQVPAMLQDGVT
-97 IVVSPLISLMK
+97 IVISPLISLMK

-119 PATQINSSLTYSE
+119 PATQINSSLDYSE
-132 VRERMQQAARGEY
+132 VRDRLRMAARGEY
-145 KLIYIAPERL
+145 KLLYIAPERL
-155 ESDSFQSLIQDVP
+155 ESETFQNLIQDVP

-186 FRPSYLEIARFLDSL
+186 FRPSYLAIARFLQSL
-201 PQRPVVVALT
+201 PQRPIVAALT

-218 TSDIQRQLSLEGEQ
+218 TEDIKRQLELKDERL
-232 IFITGF
+232 FITGF

-243 NLSVRRGENR
+243 ILSVRKGENR
-253 RDFIQEYIR
+253 REFIQAYLR
-262 SNGQQAGIIYAATRK
+262 ANKQQAGIIYAATRK

-290 FSVTKYHAG
+290 FAVTKYHAG
-299 LTEEERAENQ
+299 LTEEERAANQ
-309 EAFLFDDVRT
+309 EAFLYDDVRT

-359 DGEPSECVLLF
+359 DGEPSECILLF

-377 QTFFIEQNTLS
+377 QTFFIEQNQLL
-388 DERKEH
+388 DERKEL

-413 QYIVHYFGETSA
+413 QNIVQYFGETDA
-425 AECGRCGNCTD
+425 VACGRCGNCTD
-436 QRELA
+436 ETELS
-441 DITVEAQKIFSC
+441 DITLEAQKIFSC
-453 VKRMKERFGAALV
+453 VKRMRERFGAALV

-496 EKEIVDLIQLL
+496 EKEIADLIQLL

-516 ESQYPVLKLGEKAL
+516 ESQYPIVKLGERAL
-530 PVLRGEEQV
+530 PVLRGEERV
-539 WQKIVIRPVQQTE
+539 VQKISIRPVQLTE
-552 DDDLFERLRSLRKE
+552 DDELFEHLRALRKE
-566 ISQREGV
+566 ISTRQKV

-579 HDSTLREMSS
+579 PDSTLKEMSS
-589 LCPKDKKEML
+589 VCPTDREAML
-599 QIKGV
+599 KIKGV
-604 GEAKFDKY
+604 GEAKFEKY
-612 GQPFLDCLQVYE
+612 GELFLECLQNY
-624 AQKGVKSG
+624 AAIKS
-632 G
+632 

>member
-1 MQLCAIGFFANP
+1 M
-13 CFVLKKTSTLI
+13 
-24 EVDDEKS
+24 
-31 KRRGILLLHRA
+31 LHRA
-42 EEVLRKYFGY
+42 EEVLQKYFGY
-52 PAFREGQKKIITS
+52 PTFREGQKKIITS
-65 LLEGRDTVGIMP
+65 LLEGHNTVGIMP

-97 IVVSPLISLMK
+97 IVISPLISLMK

-119 PATQINSSLTYSE
+119 PATQINSTLSYSE
-132 VRERMQQAARGEY
+132 VRDRLRQAARGEY
-145 KLIYIAPERL
+145 KLLYIAPERL
-155 ESDSFQSLIQDVP
+155 ESDSFQALIEEVP

-201 PQRPVVVALT
+201 PQRPVVAALT

-218 TSDIQRQLSLEGEQ
+218 TADIKRQLALMDERL
-232 IFITGF
+232 FITGF

-253 RDFIQEYIR
+253 RDFIYEYLR
-262 SNGQQAGIIYAATRK
+262 AHRQQAGIIYAATRK
-277 DVDALHADLDKRG
+277 DVDALHADLHKRG

-299 LTEEERAENQ
+299 LTEEERAQNQ

-359 DGEPSECVLLF
+359 DGEPSDCVLLF

-377 QTFFIEQNTLS
+377 QTFFIEQNVLS

-413 QYIVHYFGETSA
+413 QYIVHYFGDTA
-425 AECGRCGNCTD
+425 AEECGRCGNCTD
-436 QRELA
+436 ERELA
-441 DITVEAQKIFSC
+441 DITLEAQKIFSC
-453 VKRMKERFGAALV
+453 VKRMRERFGASLV

-486 PTYGLMKEYK
+486 PTYGVMKEYK

-516 ESQYPVLKLGEKAL
+516 ESQYPILKLGERAL
-530 PVLRGEEQV
+530 PVLRGEEQI

-552 DDDLFERLRSLRKE
+552 DDTLFEQLRSLRKE

-589 LCPKDKKEML
+589 LCPNDKQAML
-599 QIKGV
+599 QVKGV
-604 GEAKFDKY
+604 GEAKYEKY
-612 GQPFLDCLQVYE
+612 GVLFLECLQNYM
-624 AQKGVKSG
+624 AQKV
-632 G
+632 

>member
-1 MQLCAIGFFANP
+1 
-13 CFVLKKTSTLI
+13 
-24 EVDDEKS
+24 
-31 KRRGILLLHRA
+31 LLDRA
-42 EEVLRKYFGY
+42 EAVLQKYFGY
-52 PAFREGQKKIITS
+52 PTFREGQKKIITS

-97 IVVSPLISLMK
+97 IVISPLISLMK

-119 PATQINSSLTYSE
+119 PATQINSTLSYGE
-132 VRERMQQAARGEY
+132 VRDRLRQAARGEY
-145 KLIYIAPERL
+145 KLLYIAPERL
-155 ESDSFQSLIQDVP
+155 ESDSFQTLIEEVP

-201 PQRPVVVALT
+201 PKRPVVAALT

-218 TSDIQRQLSLEGEQ
+218 TADIRRQLSLRDEQ
-232 IFITGF
+232 LFITGF

-253 RDFIQEYIR
+253 RDFIQEYLR
-262 SNGQQAGIIYAATRK
+262 AHRQQAGIIYAATRK
-277 DVDALHADLDKRG
+277 DVDALHADLHKRG

-299 LTEEERAENQ
+299 LTEEERAQNQ

-377 QTFFIEQNTLS
+377 QTFFIEQNVLS

-413 QYIVHYFGETSA
+413 QYIVHYFGDTA
-425 AECGRCGNCTD
+425 AEECGRCGNCTD
-436 QRELA
+436 DRELA
-441 DITVEAQKIFSC
+441 DITLEAQKIFSC
-453 VKRMKERFGAALV
+453 VKRMRERFGASLV

-486 PTYGLMKEYK
+486 PTYGVMKEYK

-516 ESQYPVLKLGEKAL
+516 ESQYPILKLGERAL

-552 DDDLFERLRSLRKE
+552 DDTLFEQLRSLRKE

-589 LCPKDKKEML
+589 LCPTDKQAML
-599 QIKGV
+599 QVKGV
-604 GEAKFDKY
+604 GEAKYEKY
-612 GQPFLDCLQVYE
+612 GELFLECLQNYV
-624 AQKGVKSG
+624 AQKV
-632 G
+632 

>member
-1 MQLCAIGFFANP
+1 MLDKAQEI
-13 CFVLKKTSTLI
+13 
-24 EVDDEKS
+24 
-31 KRRGILLLHRA
+31 
-42 EEVLRKYFGY
+42 LRKYFGY
-52 PAFREGQKKIITS
+52 ESFREGQKKIITS
-65 LLEGRDTVGIMP
+65 LLAGHDTVGIMP

-82 SICYQVPAMLFDGVT
+82 SICYQVPAMLQDGVT
-97 IVVSPLISLMK
+97 IVISPLISLMK

-119 PATQINSSLTYSE
+119 PATQINSSLDYSE
-132 VRERMQQAARGEY
+132 VRDRLRMAARGEY
-145 KLIYIAPERL
+145 KLLYIAPERL
-155 ESDSFQSLIQDVP
+155 ESEAFQNLIQDVP
-168 ISFVA
+168 ISFIA

-186 FRPSYLEIARFLDSL
+186 FRPSYLAIARFLQSL
-201 PQRPVVVALT
+201 PQRPLVAALT

-218 TSDIQRQLSLEGEQ
+218 TEDIKLQLQLQDERL
-232 IFITGF
+232 FITGF

-243 NLSVRRGENR
+243 ILSVRKGENR
-253 RDFIQEYIR
+253 REFIQAYLR
-262 SNGQQAGIIYAATRK
+262 ANKQQAGIIYAATRK

-290 FSVTKYHAG
+290 FAVTKYHAG
-299 LTEEERAENQ
+299 LTEEERAANQ
-309 EAFLFDDVRT
+309 EAFLYDDVRT

-359 DGEPSECVLLF
+359 DGEPSECILLF

-377 QTFFIEQNTLS
+377 QTFFIEQNQLL
-388 DERKEH
+388 DERKEL

-413 QYIVHYFGETSA
+413 QNIVQYFGETDA
-425 AECGRCGNCTD
+425 AVCGRCANCTD
-436 QRELA
+436 ETELS
-441 DITVEAQKIFSC
+441 DITLEAQKIFSC
-453 VKRMKERFGAALV
+453 VKRMRERFGAALV

-496 EKEIVDLIQLL
+496 EKEIADLIQLL

-516 ESQYPVLKLGEKAL
+516 ESQYPIVKLGERAL
-530 PVLRGEEQV
+530 PVLRGEERV
-539 WQKIVIRPVQQTE
+539 VQKIAIRPVQLTE
-552 DDDLFERLRSLRKE
+552 DDELFEHLRALRKE
-566 ISQREGV
+566 ISTRQKV

-579 HDSTLREMSS
+579 PDSTLKEMSS
-589 LCPKDKKEML
+589 VCPTDKQAML

-604 GEAKFDKY
+604 GDAKFEKY
-612 GQPFLDCLQVYE
+612 GELFLECLQNYV
-624 AQKGVKSG
+624 AIKS
-632 G
+632 

>member
-1 MQLCAIGFFANP
+1 MLDKAQEI
-13 CFVLKKTSTLI
+13 
-24 EVDDEKS
+24 
-31 KRRGILLLHRA
+31 
-42 EEVLRKYFGY
+42 LRKYFGY
-52 PAFREGQKKIITS
+52 ESFREGQKKIITS
-65 LLEGRDTVGIMP
+65 LLAGHDTVGIMP

-82 SICYQVPAMLFDGVT
+82 SICYQVPAMLQDGVT
-97 IVVSPLISLMK
+97 IVISPLISLMK

-119 PATQINSSLTYSE
+119 PATQINSSLDYSE
-132 VRERMQQAARGEY
+132 VRDRLRMAARGEY
-145 KLIYIAPERL
+145 KLLYIAPERL
-155 ESDSFQSLIQDVP
+155 ESETFQNLIQDVP

-186 FRPSYLEIARFLDSL
+186 FRPSYLAIARFLQSL
-201 PQRPVVVALT
+201 PQRPIVAALT

-218 TSDIQRQLSLEGEQ
+218 TEDIKRQLELKDERL
-232 IFITGF
+232 FITGF

-243 NLSVRRGENR
+243 ILSVRKGENR
-253 RDFIQEYIR
+253 REFIQAYLR
-262 SNGQQAGIIYAATRK
+262 ANKQQAGIIYAATRK

-290 FSVTKYHAG
+290 FAVTKYHAG
-299 LTEEERAENQ
+299 LTEEERAANQ

-359 DGEPSECVLLF
+359 DGELSECILLF

-377 QTFFIEQNTLS
+377 QTFFIEQNQVL
-388 DERKEH
+388 DERKEL

-413 QYIVHYFGETSA
+413 QNIVQYFGETDA
-425 AECGRCGNCTD
+425 VECGRCGNCTD
-436 QRELA
+436 ETELS
-441 DITVEAQKIFSC
+441 DITLEAQKIFSC
-453 VKRMKERFGAALV
+453 VKRMRERFGAALV

-496 EKEIVDLIQLL
+496 EKEIADLIQLL

-516 ESQYPVLKLGEKAL
+516 ESQYPIVKLGERAL
-530 PVLRGEEQV
+530 PVLRGEERV
-539 WQKIVIRPVQQTE
+539 VQKISIRPVQLTE
-552 DDDLFERLRSLRKE
+552 DDELFEHLRALRKE
-566 ISQREGV
+566 ISTRQKV

-579 HDSTLREMSS
+579 PDSTLKEMSS
-589 LCPKDKKEML
+589 VCPTDKQAML
-599 QIKGV
+599 KIKGV
-604 GEAKFDKY
+604 GEAKFEKY
-612 GQPFLDCLQVYE
+612 GELFLECLQNY
-624 AQKGVKSG
+624 AAIKS
-632 G
+632 

>member
-1 MQLCAIGFFANP
+1 M
-13 CFVLKKTSTLI
+13 
-24 EVDDEKS
+24 
-31 KRRGILLLHRA
+31 ILLLDRA
-42 EEVLRKYFGY
+42 EAILQKYFGY
-52 PAFREGQKKIITS
+52 PTFREGQKKIITS
-65 LLEGRDTVGIMP
+65 LLEGHDTVGIMP

-97 IVVSPLISLMK
+97 IVISPLISLMK

-119 PATQINSSLTYSE
+119 PATQINSTLSYGE
-132 VRERMQQAARGEY
+132 VRDRLRQAARGEY
-145 KLIYIAPERL
+145 KMLYIAPERL
-155 ESDSFQSLIQDVP
+155 ESDSFQTLIEEVP

-201 PQRPVVVALT
+201 PQRPVVAALT

-218 TSDIQRQLSLEGEQ
+218 TADIRRQLSLNGERL
-232 IFITGF
+232 FITGF

-253 RDFIQEYIR
+253 RDFIYEYLR
-262 SNGQQAGIIYAATRK
+262 AHRQQAGIIYAATRK
-277 DVDALHADLDKRG
+277 DVDALHADLHKRG

-299 LTEEERAENQ
+299 LTEEERAQNQ

-359 DGEPSECVLLF
+359 DGEPSDCVLLF

-377 QTFFIEQNTLS
+377 QTFFIEQNVLS

-413 QYIVHYFGETSA
+413 QYIVHYFGDTA
-425 AECGRCGNCTD
+425 AEECGRCGNCTD
-436 QRELA
+436 ERELA
-441 DITVEAQKIFSC
+441 DITLEAQKIFSC
-453 VKRMKERFGAALV
+453 VKRMRERFGASLV

-486 PTYGLMKEYK
+486 PTYGVMKEYK

-516 ESQYPVLKLGEKAL
+516 ESQYPILKLGERAL

-552 DDDLFERLRSLRKE
+552 DDSLFEQLRSLRKE

-589 LCPKDKKEML
+589 LCPTDKQAIL
-599 QIKGV
+599 QVKGV
-604 GEAKFDKY
+604 GEAKYEKY
-612 GQPFLDCLQVYE
+612 GQLFLECLQNYV
-624 AQKGVKSG
+624 AQKV
-632 G
+632 

>member
-1 MQLCAIGFFANP
+1 M
-13 CFVLKKTSTLI
+13 
-24 EVDDEKS
+24 
-31 KRRGILLLHRA
+31 LHRA
-42 EEVLRKYFGY
+42 EEELQKYFGY
-52 PAFREGQKKIITS
+52 PTFREGQKKIITS
-65 LLEGRDTVGIMP
+65 LLEGHDTVGIMP

-82 SICYQVPAMLFDGVT
+82 SICYQVPAMLFEGVT

-119 PATQINSSLTYSE
+119 PATQINSSLSYSE

-155 ESDSFQSLIQDVP
+155 ESDSFQALIQDVP

-201 PQRPVVVALT
+201 PERPVVAALT

-232 IFITGF
+232 LFITGF

-243 NLSVRRGENR
+243 NLSVRKGENR
-253 RDFIQEYIR
+253 RDFIQEYLR

-277 DVDALHADLDKRG
+277 DVDALHADLHKRG

-539 WQKIVIRPVQQTE
+539 WQKIVIRPVQQTG

-624 AQKGVKSG
+624 EKKV
-632 G
+632 

>member
-1 MQLCAIGFFANP
+1 MLNKAQEI
-13 CFVLKKTSTLI
+13 
-24 EVDDEKS
+24 
-31 KRRGILLLHRA
+31 
-42 EEVLRKYFGY
+42 LRKYFGY
-52 PAFREGQKKIITS
+52 ESFREGQKKIITS
-65 LLEGRDTVGIMP
+65 LLAGHDTVGIMP

-82 SICYQVPAMLFDGVT
+82 SICYQVPAMLHEGVT
-97 IVVSPLISLMK
+97 IVISPLISLMK

-119 PATQINSSLTYSE
+119 PATQINSSLDYSE
-132 VRERMQQAARGEY
+132 VRDRLRMAARGEY
-145 KLIYIAPERL
+145 KLLYIAPERL
-155 ESDSFQSLIQDVP
+155 ESEAFQNLIQDVP

-186 FRPSYLEIARFLDSL
+186 FRPSYLAIARFLQSL
-201 PQRPVVVALT
+201 PQRPLVAALT

-218 TSDIQRQLSLEGEQ
+218 TEDIKRQLELQDERL
-232 IFITGF
+232 FITGF

-243 NLSVRRGENR
+243 ILSVRKGENR
-253 RDFIQEYIR
+253 REFIQAYLR
-262 SNGQQAGIIYAATRK
+262 ANKQQAGIIYAATRK

-290 FSVTKYHAG
+290 FAVTKYHAG
-299 LTEEERAENQ
+299 LTEEERAANQ
-309 EAFLFDDVRT
+309 EAFLYDDVRT

-359 DGEPSECVLLF
+359 DGEPSECILLF

-377 QTFFIEQNTLS
+377 QTFFIEQNQLL
-388 DERKEH
+388 DERKEL

-413 QYIVHYFGETSA
+413 QNIVQYFGEVDA
-425 AECGRCGNCTD
+425 VACGRCANCTD
-436 QRELA
+436 ETELS
-441 DITVEAQKIFSC
+441 DITLEAQKIFSC
-453 VKRMKERFGAALV
+453 VKRMRERFGAALV

-496 EKEIVDLIQLL
+496 EKEIADLIQLL

-516 ESQYPVLKLGEKAL
+516 ESQYPIVKLGERAL
-530 PVLRGEEQV
+530 PVLRGEERV
-539 WQKIVIRPVQQTE
+539 VQKISIRPVQLTE
-552 DDDLFERLRSLRKE
+552 DDELFEHLRALRKE
-566 ISQREGV
+566 ISTRQKV

-579 HDSTLREMSS
+579 PDSTLKEMSS
-589 LCPKDKKEML
+589 VCPTDKQAML

-604 GEAKFDKY
+604 GEAKFEKY
-612 GQPFLDCLQVYE
+612 GELFLECLQNY
-624 AQKGVKSG
+624 AAIKS
-632 G
+632 

>member
-1 MQLCAIGFFANP
+1 MLDKAQEI
-13 CFVLKKTSTLI
+13 
-24 EVDDEKS
+24 
-31 KRRGILLLHRA
+31 
-42 EEVLRKYFGY
+42 LRKYFGY
-52 PAFREGQKKIITS
+52 ESFREGQKKIITS
-65 LLEGRDTVGIMP
+65 LLAGHDTVGIMP

-82 SICYQVPAMLFDGVT
+82 SICYQVPAMLQEGVT
-97 IVVSPLISLMK
+97 IVISPLISLMK

-119 PATQINSSLTYSE
+119 PATQINSSLDYSE
-132 VRERMQQAARGEY
+132 VRDRLRMAARGEY
-145 KLIYIAPERL
+145 KLLYIAPERL
-155 ESDSFQSLIQDVP
+155 ESEAFQNLIQDVP

-186 FRPSYLEIARFLDSL
+186 FRPSYLAIARFLQSL
-201 PQRPVVVALT
+201 PQRPIVAALT

-218 TSDIQRQLSLEGEQ
+218 TEDIKRQLELKDERL
-232 IFITGF
+232 FITGF

-243 NLSVRRGENR
+243 ILSVRKGENR
-253 RDFIQEYIR
+253 REFIQAYLR
-262 SNGQQAGIIYAATRK
+262 ANKQQAGIIYAATRK

-290 FSVTKYHAG
+290 FAVTKYHAG
-299 LTEEERAENQ
+299 LTEEERAANQ

-319 MIATNAF
+319 MVATNAF

-359 DGEPSECVLLF
+359 DGEPSECILLF

-377 QTFFIEQNTLS
+377 QTFFIEQNQVL
-388 DERKEH
+388 DERKEL

-413 QYIVHYFGETSA
+413 QNIVQYFGEIDA
-425 AECGRCGNCTD
+425 AACGRCGNCTD
-436 QRELA
+436 ETELS
-441 DITVEAQKIFSC
+441 DITLEAQKIFSC
-453 VKRMKERFGAALV
+453 VKRMRERFGAALV

-496 EKEIVDLIQLL
+496 EKEIADLIQLL

-516 ESQYPVLKLGEKAL
+516 ESQYPIVKLGERAL
-530 PVLRGEEQV
+530 PVLRGEERV
-539 WQKIVIRPVQQTE
+539 VQKISIRPVQLSE
-552 DDDLFERLRSLRKE
+552 DDELFEHLRALRKE
-566 ISQREGV
+566 ISTRQKV

-579 HDSTLREMSS
+579 PDSTLKEMSS
-589 LCPKDKKEML
+589 VCPTDKQAML
-599 QIKGV
+599 KIKGV
-604 GEAKFDKY
+604 GEAKFEKY
-612 GQPFLDCLQVYE
+612 GELFLECLQNY
-624 AQKGVKSG
+624 AAIKS
-632 G
+632 

>member
-1 MQLCAIGFFANP
+1 MLDKAQEI
-13 CFVLKKTSTLI
+13 
-24 EVDDEKS
+24 
-31 KRRGILLLHRA
+31 
-42 EEVLRKYFGY
+42 LRKYFGY
-52 PAFREGQKKIITS
+52 ESFREGQKKIITS
-65 LLEGRDTVGIMP
+65 LLAGHDTVGIMP

-82 SICYQVPAMLFDGVT
+82 SICYQVPAMLQDGVT
-97 IVVSPLISLMK
+97 IVISPLISLMK

-119 PATQINSSLTYSE
+119 PATQINSSLDYSE
-132 VRERMQQAARGEY
+132 VRDRLRMAARGEY
-145 KLIYIAPERL
+145 KLLYIAPERL
-155 ESDSFQSLIQDVP
+155 ESETFQNLIQDVP

-186 FRPSYLEIARFLDSL
+186 FRPSYLAIARFLQSL
-201 PQRPVVVALT
+201 PQRPIVAALT

-218 TSDIQRQLSLEGEQ
+218 TEDIKRQLELKNERL
-232 IFITGF
+232 FITGF

-243 NLSVRRGENR
+243 ILSVRKGENR
-253 RDFIQEYIR
+253 REFIQAYLR
-262 SNGQQAGIIYAATRK
+262 ANKQQAGIIYAATRK

-290 FSVTKYHAG
+290 FAVTKYHAG
-299 LTEEERAENQ
+299 LTEEERAANQ
-309 EAFLFDDVRT
+309 EAFLYDDVRT

-359 DGEPSECVLLF
+359 DGEPSECILLF

-377 QTFFIEQNTLS
+377 QTFFIEQNQLL
-388 DERKEH
+388 DERKEL

-413 QYIVHYFGETSA
+413 QNIVQYFGETDA
-425 AECGRCGNCTD
+425 VACGRCGNCTD
-436 QRELA
+436 ETELS
-441 DITVEAQKIFSC
+441 DITLEAQKIFSC
-453 VKRMKERFGAALV
+453 VKRMRERFGAALV

-496 EKEIVDLIQLL
+496 EKEIADLIQLL

-516 ESQYPVLKLGEKAL
+516 ESQYPIVKLGERAL
-530 PVLRGEEQV
+530 PVLRGEERV
-539 WQKIVIRPVQQTE
+539 VQKISIRPVQLTE
-552 DDDLFERLRSLRKE
+552 DDELFEHLRALRKE
-566 ISQREGV
+566 ISTRQKV

-579 HDSTLREMSS
+579 PDSTLKEMSS
-589 LCPKDKKEML
+589 VCPTDKQAML
-599 QIKGV
+599 KIKGV
-604 GEAKFDKY
+604 GEAKFEKY
-612 GQPFLDCLQVYE
+612 GELFLECLQNY
-624 AQKGVKSG
+624 AAIKS
-632 G
+632 

>member
-1 MQLCAIGFFANP
+1 M
-13 CFVLKKTSTLI
+13 
-24 EVDDEKS
+24 
-31 KRRGILLLHRA
+31 LHKA
-42 EEVLRKYFGY
+42 EEVLQKYFGY
-52 PAFREGQKKIITS
+52 PTFREGQKNIIES
-65 LLEGRDTVGIMP
+65 LLAGHDTLGIMP

-97 IVVSPLISLMK
+97 IVISPLISLMK
-108 DQVDVLVSMGI
+108 DQVDVLVSTGI
-119 PATQINSSLTYSE
+119 AAAQINSSLDSGE
-132 VRERMQQAARGEY
+132 VRERLKMAARGEF
-145 KLIYIAPERL
+145 KLLYIAPERL
-155 ESDSFQSLIQDVP
+155 ESESFRSMIRDVP
-168 ISFVA
+168 ISLIA

-186 FRPSYLEIARFLDSL
+186 FRTSYLEIARFVRSL
-201 PQRPVVVALT
+201 PKRPIVAALT

-218 TSDIQRQLSLEGEQ
+218 TQDIRTQLELVDERL
-232 IFITGF
+232 FITGF

-243 NLSVRRGENR
+243 LLSVRKGENR
-253 RDFIQEYIR
+253 KAFIQNYLR
-262 SNGQQAGIIYAATRK
+262 ANSQQAGIIYAATRK
-277 DVDALHADLDKRG
+277 DVDALHADLHKRG

-299 LTEEERAENQ
+299 LTEEERAKNQ
-309 EAFLFDDVRT
+309 EAFLFDDVTT

-359 DGEPSECVLLF
+359 DGEPSECILLF
-370 QPQDIQT
+370 QGQDIQT
-377 QTFFIEQNTLS
+377 QTFFIEQNQLT

-425 AECGRCGNCTD
+425 AECGQCANCQNDT
-436 QRELA
+436 ELA

-453 VKRMKERFGAALV
+453 VKRMRERFGAALV
-466 AQVLKGS
+466 AQVLKAS
-473 KNKKVTQFSFDQL
+473 KNKKITQFGFDQL

-516 ESQYPVLKLGEKAL
+516 ESQYPILKLGARAL

-539 WQKIVIRPVQQTE
+539 WQKIVIRPEKLSE
-552 DDDLFERLRSLRKE
+552 DDALFERLRDVRKE

-579 HDSTLREMSS
+579 HDSTLKEMSS
-589 LCPKDKKEML
+589 LCPTDKQSML
-599 QIKGV
+599 RIKGV

-612 GQPFLDCLQVYE
+612 GQQFLDCLQNYAVL
-624 AQKGVKSG
+624 KP
-632 G
+632 